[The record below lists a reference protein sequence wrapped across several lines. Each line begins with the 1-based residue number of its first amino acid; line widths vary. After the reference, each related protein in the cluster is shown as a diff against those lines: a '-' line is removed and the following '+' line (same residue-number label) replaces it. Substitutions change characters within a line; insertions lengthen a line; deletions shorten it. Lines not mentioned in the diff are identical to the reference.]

1 MTTARA
7 VMSRPPTKAGA
18 VMHRSPNANT
28 MAKAKTTTALVRE
41 PAAFGIDQ
49 A

>member
-1 MTTARA
+1 
-7 VMSRPPTKAGA
+7 MSRPPTEAGA

-28 MAKAKTTTALVRE
+28 MAQAKITTTLVRE
-41 PAAFGIDQ
+41 LDALGIDQ